1 MKSVIE
7 KISRKLFFTKASF
20 QVIFP
25 HVPKCAGNAVIKSI
39 QQAAERSRINIS
51 FDLFDGSACNLLA
64 SSKSLTWWEAAETV
78 FAYKAI
84 SGNGNILTG
93 HAPFYE
99 QTKKQ
104 ISVDKKIVTVLRNPV
119 DRWISNYIYDCYK
132 PQKLGGRFVEIGE
145 YLSSGAAVLGGN
157 YYTVFFSNGNLASIT
172 SSDVEQSIRFLKK
185 FDSVGCTEDMARFN
199 KLLGDI
205 CSMEISSIE
214 VNSSPKPGLAD
225 EIKCDGSAMRKI
237 KKLCENDIRVYKEVM
252 EFWSR

>member
-1 MKSVIE
+1 MKSLIE

-64 SSKSLTWWEAAETV
+64 SSKSLPWWEAAETV

-104 ISVDKKIVTVLRNPV
+104 LSVDKKIVTVLRNPV

-145 YLSSGAAVLGGN
+145 YLSSGAAILGGN
-157 YYTVFFSNGNLASIT
+157 YYTVFFSNGNSEDIT
-172 SSDVEQSIRFLKK
+172 SHDVEQSIRFLKK
-185 FDSVGCTEDMARFN
+185 FDAVGCTEDMSRFN
-199 KLLGDI
+199 KLLGEI
-205 CSMEISSIE
+205 CSMEISSME
-214 VNSSPKPGLAD
+214 VNTTPKPGLSD
-225 EIKCDGSAMRKI
+225 EIKNDESIITKI
-237 KKLCENDIRVYKEVM
+237 KKLCENDIRVYEEVM
-252 EFWSR
+252 LFWS